1 MKGLLASLHRDQ
13 GGSVFVEMA
22 LLIIGVVF
30 VVASHMNQLGSS
42 LGSKIDDI
50 KTEVEQVGN

>member
-1 MKGLLASLHRDQ
+1 LKVFLARLHRGQ
-13 GGSVFVEMA
+13 EGSVFVEMA

-30 VVASHMNQLGSS
+30 VVASHMNELGAA
-42 LGSKIDDI
+42 LGDKIGDI

>member
-30 VVASHMNQLGSS
+30 VVASHMNELGAA
-42 LGSKIDDI
+42 LGDKIGDI

>member
-1 MKGLLASLHRDQ
+1 LKVFLARLHRGQ

-30 VVASHMNQLGSS
+30 VVASHMNELGAA
-42 LGSKIDDI
+42 LGSKIGDI